1 MGTPFEVRLDKLNQ
15 FATSLENTSNPTKV
29 ILSVVRSTRVKKA
42 VFENFKDLSLA
53 ISETQSSNDS
63 AALVTNS

>member
-1 MGTPFEVRLDKLNQ
+1 MGTPFEVRLDKLYQ
-15 FATSLENTSNPTKV
+15 FATSLKNTSKPTKV
-29 ILSVVRSTRVKKA
+29 IMSVVSSTRIEKA
-42 VFENFKDLSLA
+42 AFENFKDLSLA

>member
-15 FATSLENTSNPTKV
+15 FATSLENSRNPTKV
-29 ILSVVRSTRVKKA
+29 IMSVVRSTRVKKA

-53 ISETQSSNDS
+53 IIEMQSSTDN
-63 AALVTNS
+63 AAHVTNP